1 MPSCPHA
8 QAWREAAHLSE
19 AGALTPAYT
28 TRADERCGWLLCDEA
43 PPRSDE
49 HDLDGLRPQQ
59 LLIALIAFHK
69 SQWLT
74 TGHARTF
81 SAGPQSQSPRALR
94 FPAIC
99 LAHRRRYVSPFPS
112 LRPPLHTR
120 ARTHARTHTFRGI
133 LTVHTSHLPR
143 YSHCSHIAPPNL
155 TSELASVIP
164 RCWLLI
170 DVHRLSQGRAQRSA
184 ARCEVC
190 VVWGL
195 PSRRSPSSGSPHRA
209 PACFASLGL
218 GASGLSDRSTTAG
231 QTRVA
236 RLRAP
241 SFSAHLKCARLPLQA
256 PAQGTDVLESL
267 PSLRSASLVPAAH
280 ARTLPLLSFP
290 PACHSALSLRSLM

>member
-1 MPSCPHA
+1 M
-8 QAWREAAHLSE
+8 AHNWPCSHLFGRAPE
-19 AGALTPAYT
+19 PEPAGASLPGDLFGPST
-28 TRADERCGWLLCDEA
+28 TVCLAFPPA
-43 PPRSDE
+43 PPAS
-49 HDLDGLRPQQ
+49 
-59 LLIALIAFHK
+59 
-69 SQWLT
+69 S
-74 TGHARTF
+74 HAR
-81 SAGPQSQSPRALR
+81 
-94 FPAIC
+94 
-99 LAHRRRYVSPFPS
+99 AH
-112 LRPPLHTR
+112 
-120 ARTHARTHTFRGI
+120 ARTHA
-133 LTVHTSHLPR
+133 HLPR

-190 VVWGL
+190 VVLGL